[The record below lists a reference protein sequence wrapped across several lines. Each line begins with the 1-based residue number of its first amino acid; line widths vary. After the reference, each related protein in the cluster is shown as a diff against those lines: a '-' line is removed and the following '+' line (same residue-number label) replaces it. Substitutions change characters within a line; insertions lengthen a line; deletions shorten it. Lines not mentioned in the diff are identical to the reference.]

1 MRVVPSSPRRR
12 RRLVR
17 LGVALIVVV
26 AAVLLTVLLPNRAPK
41 EAAPGKNAPPAE
53 FVKQSKY
60 VSPADRR
67 AIDRTLDRFIPA
79 ALDRSSPETAWS
91 LAGPGL
97 RGGSSLRQWQHGTS
111 SVPYYPA
118 RGKTFHSWTT
128 IDAGRD
134 YVDFNILV
142 HPRKGIHKG
151 AYEFSGSMVKR
162 GGRWLVNGLYTIAIF
177 AAPTKSGRHE
187 VGPADFGAGP
197 AASSGQAAPPQTSG
211 GNRLG
216 KTWLLAAGGVVVLA
230 LLFPLGLGIASVVRS
245 RRSRKRY
252 AQSAP
257 QTLPPLPSSYRS
269 ASEPPTTSAA
279 GGQQH

>member
-1 MRVVPSSPRRR
+1 
-12 RRLVR
+12 
-17 LGVALIVVV
+17 
-26 AAVLLTVLLPNRAPK
+26 LLAVLLPNRAPK

-53 FVKQSKY
+53 FVKQSTY

-67 AIDRTLDRFIPA
+67 AINRTLDRFIPA
-79 ALDRSSPETAWS
+79 ALNRSSAETAWS

-97 RGGSSLRQWQHGTS
+97 RGGSSLRQWRQGTS

-128 IDAGRD
+128 IDAGHN

-151 AYEFSGSMVKR
+151 AYEFSGSLVKR

-177 AAPTKSGRHE
+177 AAPTKSGQHE

-197 AASSGQAAPPQTSG
+197 AQSSNQAGPPQTTG

-216 KTWLLAAGGVVVLA
+216 RTWLLAAGGVVVLA
-230 LLFPLGLGIASVVRS
+230 LLFPLGLGIASVTRS
-245 RRSRKRY
+245 RRSRKRH

-269 ASEPPTTSAA
+269 PSQPTSSASA
-279 GGQQH
+279 GGQRH